1 MSSRALARSSPR
13 ALARSLVA
21 ARSLAR
27 VARYWDFVVSV
38 VLLVTVVTIPLS
50 LGFQMIPRG
59 IDLAI
64 DVLFLVDILKVST
77 LSFSHF

>member
-1 MSSRALARSSPR
+1 M
-13 ALARSLVA
+13 
-21 ARSLAR
+21 
-27 VARYWDFVVSV
+27 ARYWDFVVSV

-64 DVLFLVDILKVST
+64 DVLFLVDILKVSA